1 MKLEELISHRP
12 YVKNVATR
20 NEVQKKLHELGFKK
34 IGEPSGYAGVYEH
47 PNLSYALKVFDA
59 NDRGYRAFL
68 QVVAQHPN
76 NPHFPKFRGKPM
88 VIVKSDD
95 DTPKVMAIRME
106 KLKKLGF
113 KKIKTEP
120 GFHMYELTPAR
131 LNSFDSNFKK
141 QATSRKQQAA
151 SFKLQAAKLLV
162 ASLKRQATSV
172 KLQAASNKLQDTR
185 TFIKFWHRVASV

>member
-95 DTPKVMAIRME
+95 DTPIVIAIRME
-106 KLKKLGF
+106 KLKKFPISRYIDRLEYMLSF
-113 KKIKTEP
+113 
-120 GFHMYELTPAR
+120 ELTSHWRDTIKHNDLAKEFLEKWPQFADAIDE
-131 LNSFDSNFKK
+131 LV
-141 QATSRKQQAA
+141 
-151 SFKLQAAKLLV
+151 AAKTKDIRFDWHEGNIMLRGDCPIIIDPF
-162 ASLKRQATSV
+162 AP
-172 KLQAASNKLQDTR
+172 KL
-185 TFIKFWHRVASV
+185 W

>member
-106 KLKKLGF
+106 KLKKFPISRYIDRLEYMLSSA
-113 KKIKTEP
+113 KTE
-120 GFHMYELTPAR
+120 YWR
-131 LNSFDSNFKK
+131 DSIKHNDLAKEFLEEWP
-141 QATSRKQQAA
+141 QFAEVIDA
-151 SFKLQAAKLLV
+151 LVAAKTDNI
-162 ASLKRQATSV
+162 AF
-172 KLQAASNKLQDTR
+172 D
-185 TFIKFWHRVASV
+185 WHEGNIMLRGNCPVIIDPFRPTYGR